1 MSVPQVPAVVAAL
14 DGAELLDR
22 ARDAIG
28 RHCVMPSQEALDAVT
43 LWVAATHCVPAF
55 DFAPRLV
62 IRSAE
67 KRSGKTRLLEVIADL
82 AHQPLRAVNA
92 TVPAIFR
99 SLGGDHPPTLLF
111 DEVDTMFGTRRMAD
125 QNEELRGLI
134 NAGFQRGQDV
144 LRTVGPQHVPTSFP
158 TFAMAA
164 LAGIGRLPDTIED
177 RAVVIVMKRRAP
189 GEYAQPYR
197 LRSDRPAL
205 CLIGDQLAGWAESA
219 AAGLAS
225 ARPDLPVEDRA
236 ADTWEPLVAVADA
249 AGGHWPATA
258 RTACKKLAAEASE
271 ADDEASL
278 NVRLLVDVAEIF
290 SSSGSAFLKST
301 LLVDMLHEVEDAP
314 WSDFGLTA
322 NKLSRRLREYGVRPG
337 RNAAGTERGYKLED
351 FADVFQRYVPDIR
364 QKVSE
369 PSERAEPEG
378 ISADSPQS
386 SDSSDRQ
393 MPPAGSGDTC
403 WNARH
408 LTVPDTFRH
417 SSARGN

>member
-1 MSVPQVPAVVAAL
+1 
-14 DGAELLDR
+14 
-22 ARDAIG
+22 
-28 RHCVMPSQEALDAVT
+28 
-43 LWVAATHCVPAF
+43 
-55 DFAPRLV
+55 
-62 IRSAE
+62 
-67 KRSGKTRLLEVIADL
+67 
-82 AHQPLRAVNA
+82 
-92 TVPAIFR
+92 
-99 SLGGDHPPTLLF
+99 
-111 DEVDTMFGTRRMAD
+111 MFGTRKMAD

-189 GEYAQPYR
+189 NEYAQPYR

-205 CLIGDQLAGWAESA
+205 CFIGDQLAGWAEGA
-219 AAGLAS
+219 AAGLEL

-249 AGGHWPATA
+249 AGGHWPTTA
-258 RTACKKLAAEASE
+258 RAACKKLTAEASE

-278 NVRLLVDVAEIF
+278 NVRLLLDIAEIF
-290 SSSGSAFLKST
+290 SGSGTSFLKST

-314 WSDFGLTA
+314 WSDFDLTT

-337 RNAAGTERGYKLED
+337 RNAAGTERGYKRED
-351 FADVFQRYVPDIR
+351 FADAFHRYVPDTR
-364 QKVSE
+364 QEVSE
-369 PSERAEPEG
+369 PSERLEPEG
-378 ISADSPQS
+378 RSTDSPQP
-386 SDSSDRQ
+386 SDSSSRQ
-393 MPPAGSGDTC
+393 MLTAESGDAR
-403 WNARH
+403 WNASH

-417 SSARGN
+417 SSARGD